1 MRRAQAVLMSNLPRA
16 DASPTAPAP
25 RHAWA
30 VTVGEEIAHA
40 VTHGIGAL
48 LSVAALVVL
57 VFAAVTTGS
66 PVHIVGC
73 AVYGTTLLLLYLAST
88 VYHAMPASLVRAKR
102 ILQRCD
108 HGAIYLL
115 IAGTYTPFTLFA
127 LPEPWGMRLFG
138 LIWALAAFGLYVTV
152 RSLHGIET
160 AISMRRYERL
170 SLVLYLL
177 MGWCVL
183 LAAKPLVDSLPGP
196 DFALVLAGGIAYTVG
211 VAFYVQQKKW
221 MHSVWHAF
229 VMAGSG
235 FHFAAVL
242 ATLGR

>member
-1 MRRAQAVLMSNLPRA
+1 MRGAHDVFMSKAAHA
-16 DASPTAPAP
+16 DPSAAAPAP
-25 RHAWA
+25 KGAWA

-48 LSVAALVVL
+48 LSVAGLVVL
-57 VFAAVTTGS
+57 VLTAATTGS
-66 PVHIVGC
+66 PVHLVGC

-88 VYHAMPASLVRAKR
+88 VYHAMPATLVRAKR

-115 IAGTYTPFTLFA
+115 IAGTYTPFTLFT
-127 LPEPWGMRLFG
+127 LPEPWGGRLFG
-138 LIWALAAFGLYVTV
+138 LIWALAAIGLYITV
-152 RSLHGIET
+152 RSLQGTET
-160 AISMRRYERL
+160 ALSMRRYERL

-196 DFALVLAGGIAYTVG
+196 DFALVLAGGLAYTVG

-229 VMAGSG
+229 VLAGSG
-235 FHFAAVL
+235 LHFAAVL